1 MTEALARN
9 AFLGALSDSRRAEA
23 STHAGLDDHLR
34 RWIAEGMRAWAPI
47 VVDDGRFLAHVALH
61 LGEGGSFDEALA
73 EVRAADLYIACA
85 CALGDNTA
93 IRMFE
98 RSYFAELEA
107 LWPSYRQRVSL
118 DDARQMLRQKLFTI
132 GNSGAPKIVT
142 FAGRGDIR
150 GWVRV
155 VAARL
160 LADLTDKAQRER
172 PVDEA
177 FFDKLGSGV
186 DAELDRFK
194 AQYGAEFKEAFRQA
208 VDSLTPRERSLL
220 RHAYVRD
227 ATVVEI
233 GAVYG
238 VHGATAARWIAA
250 AREHL
255 VRALR
260 KTFAER
266 LQVSKDE
273 LESVLRLIE
282 STANVTL
289 ERYLKELE
297 GAPS

>member
-1 MTEALARN
+1 MNEALRD
-9 AFLGALSDSRRAEA
+9 AFLGALSGSRRADA
-23 STHAGLDDHLR
+23 SAHPGLEQHLR
-34 RWIAEGMRAWAPI
+34 RWIDEGTRAWTPVI
-47 VVDDGRFLAHVALH
+47 VDEASFLAHVAPH
-61 LGEGGSFDEALA
+61 VREGCPLEEALA

-85 CALGDNTA
+85 CAQGDNAA
-93 IRMFE
+93 IVMFE
-98 RSYFAELEA
+98 RSYFAELDA
-107 LWPSYRQRVSL
+107 LWPSHRERVGH
-118 DDARQMLRQKLFTI
+118 DDARQMLRQKLFTRSAA
-132 GNSGAPKIVT
+132 GEPKIVT
-142 FAGRGDIR
+142 FAGRGDVR

-177 FFDKLGSGV
+177 FFEKVGTGV
-186 DAELDRFK
+186 DLELDRFK

-227 ATVVEI
+227 ASVVEI

-238 VHGATAARWIAA
+238 VHGATAARWVAA
-250 AREHL
+250 ARQHL

-266 LQVSKDE
+266 LQVSKED

-282 STANVTL
+282 SSAHVTL
-289 ERYLKELE
+289 ERYFKELKD
-297 GAPS
+297 AP

>member
-34 RWIAEGMRAWAPI
+34 RWIDEGTRAWAPI
-47 VVDDGRFLAHVALH
+47 LVDTGHFLAHVALH
-61 LGEGGSFDEALA
+61 LGQGGPFDEALA

-98 RSYFAELEA
+98 RSYFPELEA
-107 LWPSYRQRVSL
+107 LWPSYRRRVSL
-118 DDARQMLRQKLFTI
+118 DDARQMLRQKLFTK
-132 GNSGAPKIVT
+132 GNAGEPKIVT

-177 FFDKLGSGV
+177 FFDKVGTGV

-208 VDSLTPRERSLL
+208 VGSLTPRERSLL

-238 VHGATAARWIAA
+238 VHGATAARWVAA

-260 KTFAER
+260 KTFADR

-289 ERYLKELE
+289 ERYFKELE
-297 GAPS
+297 GGPT